1 MGANWHGRF
10 GGREPLRNERAES
23 PESPPLLIGILA
35 EEINTEAAIPLDRS
49 AKIANKTRLLSK
61 RRRKLWVTARTNF

>member
-10 GGREPLRNERAES
+10 GGRERLRNERAEL

-35 EEINTEAAIPLDRS
+35 EEINTEAAILLDRS
-49 AKIANKTRLLSK
+49 AKIANKNRLLSK
-61 RRRKLWVTARTNF
+61 RKRKLWVTARTNF